1 MTYIHNAIMSMK
13 SIQLGDVYD
22 KDGQRLRPLNK
33 PVPSVNVE
41 PSGLAFGLINL
52 GGTASKS
59 ALVPKR

>member
-1 MTYIHNAIMSMK
+1 MSMK